1 MGDPVCWMHLL
12 DEDGRMPDP
21 VDEAEEE
28 GAAGAE
34 AEEAAGPQRPA

>member
-21 VDEAEEE
+21 VDEDED
-28 GAAGAE
+28 
-34 AEEAAGPQRPA
+34 EEAKAPPPAVS